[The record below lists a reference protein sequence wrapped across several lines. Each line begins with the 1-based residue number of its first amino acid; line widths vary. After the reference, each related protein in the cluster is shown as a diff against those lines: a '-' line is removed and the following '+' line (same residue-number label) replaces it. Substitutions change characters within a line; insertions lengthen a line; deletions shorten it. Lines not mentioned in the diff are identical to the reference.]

1 MLSGSCIFF
10 THFLNF
16 LKFIRED
23 INSGSDFPKLEK
35 PRFKR
40 GVKCP
45 RASVS
50 RASHWFQVLRLTVP
64 NPVPPRVCFQ
74 CSLSLLGCVS
84 PDFQGTPQRSV
95 DVRQVTGPGKGGRR
109 PGPRWRCTVSG
120 GARAAVNVGFGS
132 FALSRILALSL
143 SGRWAA
149 TWTPPQTESASRN
162 SCGCDLRAAVTVP
175 ARGPGGRRGR
185 GRPAALCFSELGPVH
200 VFLGWQSPPPHPP
213 LPSPAGAPQTGSS
226 KPRLLLSL
234 VPSSLR
240 GSSWGCSSCR
250 CAGFLVGLAW
260 RRLGSR
266 ARPPRQATK
275 EHVCS
280 RQEAPPGL
288 QPKPANPGPSP
299 APQPGGVWPSR
310 PSPSA
315 PGNAPKCHPS
325 VPSSLMLQRP
335 QLQVSRLLSLRLSGR
350 TCLSRFQRGFVP
362 PPALPPSRESC

>member
-10 THFLNF
+10 TRFLNF

-64 NPVPPRVCFQ
+64 NSVPPRVCFR

-84 PDFQGTPQRSV
+84 PDFQGAPQRSV

-120 GARAAVNVGFGS
+120 GARAAVNVGSGS
-132 FALSRILALSL
+132 FAFSRVLALSL

-162 SCGCDLRAAVTVP
+162 SCRCDLRAAVTVP

-185 GRPAALCFSELGPVH
+185 GRPAALCFSELGLVH
-200 VFLGWQSPPPHPP
+200 VFLGWQSP
-213 LPSPAGAPQTGSS
+213 LPRILHS
-226 KPRLLLSL
+226 LLRPERPKL
-234 VPSSLR
+234 VPRSP
-240 GSSWGCSSCR
+240 GSC
-250 CAGFLVGLAW
+250 
-260 RRLGSR
+260 
-266 ARPPRQATK
+266 
-275 EHVCS
+275 
-280 RQEAPPGL
+280 
-288 QPKPANPGPSP
+288 
-299 APQPGGVWPSR
+299 
-310 PSPSA
+310 
-315 PGNAPKCHPS
+315 
-325 VPSSLMLQRP
+325 
-335 QLQVSRLLSLRLSGR
+335 
-350 TCLSRFQRGFVP
+350 CLWS
-362 PPALPPSRESC
+362 LPP